1 MATLGELH
9 DMVRQSL
16 QKGTTLD
23 TVFPSR
29 VRQAARWIE
38 RNRTYQYMKRIGQ
51 VQIDLASEFPWAV
64 EVPSSTWKS
73 IDLVRIVSE
82 SGAYYPLVLEPN
94 YGLQLTFETG
104 KPSSYT
110 LDGTERLLFD
120 CNPDAAYYVEIFW
133 TQYTS
138 WPVADS
144 STNWLLENAEDLLLY
159 QTMLHMALFLRDDR
173 MAATYLGGR
182 DEALRTLHLEE
193 EERVNSNT
201 SLSMIYTPEG
211 GIEWLPESS

>member
-1 MATLGELH
+1 MATLGEMH
-9 DMVRQSL
+9 EMVRLSL

-23 TVFPSR
+23 TVIPSR

-38 RNRTYQYMKRIGQ
+38 RNRSYQYMKRIGQ
-51 VQIDLASEFPWAV
+51 VSIDLSSEFPWAV
-64 EVPSSTWKS
+64 EMPSSTWKS
-73 IDLVRIVSE
+73 IETVRIVGSD
-82 SGAYYPLVLEPN
+82 GAYYPLTLNPN
-94 YGLQLTFETG
+94 YGLQLSFESGRPTT
-104 KPSSYT
+104 YT

-120 CNPDAAYYVEIFW
+120 CNPDEAYYVEIFW

-138 WPVADS
+138 WPTAES

-193 EERVNSNT
+193 EDRVNSNMN
-201 SLSMIYTPEG
+201 LNMIYTPEG
-211 GIEWLPESS
+211 GVEWQPESV